1 MEFMQKRRKLN
12 IIRNTLHK
20 GIRKINVMKL
30 KRSGSMVSAETAIHI
45 PEVLSRQSSDTLKKS
60 VERKPSHPHRM
71 LTVTKKEVS

>member
-1 MEFMQKRRKLN
+1 M
-12 IIRNTLHK
+12 HK

-60 VERKPSHPHRM
+60 MERKPSHPHRM
-71 LTVTKKEVS
+71 LTVTKKRYHNYVKRKKSWIDLDE